1 MARVLKSLDQERVDH
16 GLLISWSGWDIIGVW
31 GWIHG
36 ENFPLS
42 TNAFSSD
49 FLSLLFSFSSSTL
62 DAEDQRE
69 EPRVK
74 KKKRIYFLWASQFS
88 QGRNEKD
95 GKKENP
101 PPLSPSSFYI
111 LPTKE
116 KGCDHPYTFD
126 LYVSPFSSR
135 NIKYYLFIYF
145 FIHNIFLFGF
155 WLHSLYLSVSV
166 QSNFSFPNFCNSKY

>member
-1 MARVLKSLDQERVDH
+1 MKGRLTGETMARVLKSLDQERVDH

-95 GKKENP
+95 GKKTLPLSP
-101 PPLSPSSFYI
+101 PPLSISSHQRERMRPSIHLWFI
-111 LPTKE
+111 CLPFFFKE
-116 KGCDHPYTFD
+116 YK
-126 LYVSPFSSR
+126 
-135 NIKYYLFIYF
+135 ILFIYL
-145 FIHNIFLFGF
+145 FL
-155 WLHSLYLSVSV
+155 YT
-166 QSNFSFPNFCNSKY
+166 